1 MTQLNE
7 ASSTQKTLPKVLF
20 VDDDVNLLQ
29 GLRRGLRGDFTVE
42 VSEGAEQ
49 GIAKIDAGGN
59 YAVIVS
65 DMRMPGMDGVDF
77 LSTLTKKAP
86 DPIRIMLTGNAD
98 QETAVEAVNKGHVF
112 KFLNKPCDMELLKS
126 TLHEAASVYNA
137 KKIETDLLNKTLAG
151 AVKVLLDVLEIANPT
166 IFRRA
171 CAMRDVAENVARDLG
186 SRKTWEVKI
195 ATLLSGVGWMSVPPH
210 VLDKIVQNID
220 LTEQEMAF
228 VSSQAE
234 VGWELLKDVPRLEG
248 AAEIIRFQGV
258 SFDGS
263 NGGTEHGISG
273 EGIPLGA
280 RILNV
285 LNAITPF
292 GINAKCDMS
301 VCRSLSLDDGKYDPL
316 VVSAVNTYLQEHEE
330 ARAEDPPEVIEILPG
345 RLLPG
350 DVLDADLITDDG
362 AMLLAAGQEL
372 SAMQIAKLRNHPKFQ
387 AATNTVRVLRI

>member
-1 MTQLNE
+1 MSQLNE
-7 ASSTQKTLPKVLF
+7 MTSKQKALPKVLF
-20 VDDDVNLLQ
+20 VDDDTNLLQ
-29 GLRRGLRGDFTVE
+29 GLRRGLRNDFSVD

-49 GIAKIDAGGN
+49 GIAKINAGGN

-98 QETAVEAVNKGHVF
+98 QETAVDAVNKGHVF

-137 KKIETDLLNKTLAG
+137 KKVENDLLNKTLAG

-166 IFRRA
+166 VFRRA

-195 ATLLSGVGWMSVPPH
+195 ATLLSGVGWLSVPPH
-210 VLDKIVQNID
+210 VLDKMVQKTD
-220 LTEQEMAF
+220 LTEQEKLL
-228 VSSQAE
+228 VKSQAE

-248 AAEIIRFQGV
+248 AAEIIRHQDVF
-258 SFDGS
+258 FDGS
-263 NGGTEHGISG
+263 NGGADHGISG
-273 EGIPLGA
+273 ETIPLGA
-280 RILNV
+280 RILHV

-301 VCRSLSLDDGKYDPL
+301 VCEALSLDDGRFDPL
-316 VVSAVNTYLQEHEE
+316 VVSAVLTYLREHEE
-330 ARAEDPPEVIEILPG
+330 ARAEDPPEVIEILPA

-350 DVLDADLITDDG
+350 DVLDADLTTEDG

-387 AATNTVRVLRI
+387 AATQAVRVIRL